1 MKKLIAIFLILAMLI
16 PSAVTAETFHDLQML
31 LFTTA
36 PQNIDT
42 QRIHVF
48 SGTIMEINFY
58 DPYCLLKIAVD
69 EDGDTSLKE
78 YWSDYAYFV
87 ARFVTSDINRFPY
100 HTGDHI
106 KIAGT
111 IDIKFSSVRVPY
123 MLIEMID
130 GKMIPGGDL

>member
-1 MKKLIAIFLILAMLI
+1 MKKLIAIFLILTMLI
-16 PSAVTAETFHDLQML
+16 PSAVAAETFHDLQML

-36 PQNIDT
+36 PQSIDT
-42 QRIHVF
+42 QRINIF

-69 EDGDTSLKE
+69 DDDDIPLKP

-87 ARFVTSDINRFPY
+87 ARFAIPDISRFP
-100 HTGDHI
+100 HQAGDHI

-111 IDIKFSSVRVPY
+111 IDTNFSSIRVPY
-123 MLIEMID
+123 ILVEMID
-130 GKMIPGGDL
+130 GEEDFWR